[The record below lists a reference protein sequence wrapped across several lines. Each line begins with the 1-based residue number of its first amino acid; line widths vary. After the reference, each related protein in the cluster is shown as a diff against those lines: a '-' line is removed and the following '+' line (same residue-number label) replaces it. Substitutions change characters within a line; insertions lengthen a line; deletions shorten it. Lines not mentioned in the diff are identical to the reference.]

1 MNMIYVF
8 AAEGFEDIELL
19 AVVDILRRA
28 ELPVRIVSVTEEK
41 WVASAH
47 GVRLEADLLFEE
59 MDKTGAELLVL
70 PGGLPG
76 AHNLAA
82 HDGLAEVIRKHYE
95 AGKLLAANCAAPLV
109 YGRMGLLHGVKA
121 TCYPGFEPELEG
133 AVPTGALV
141 EHDGQFVT
149 AKGPAATFP
158 FAYLLVE
165 LLAGKE
171 KADALREGM
180 IFAELVK

>member
-1 MNMIYVF
+1 MKSIYVF

-28 ELPVRIVSVTEEK
+28 GLLTQIVSVTGDRT
-41 WVASAH
+41 VTTAH

-59 MDKTGAELLVL
+59 ADMDKAGLLVL

-82 HDGLAEVIRKHYE
+82 HKGLCE
-95 AGKLLAANCAAPLV
+95 AICRHHAAGRLLAANCAAPLV
-109 YGRMGLLHGVKA
+109 FGRLGLLHGVKA
-121 TCYPGFEPELEG
+121 TCYPGFENELEG

-141 EHDGQFVT
+141 EHDGLFIT

-158 FAYLLVE
+158 FSYLLVE
-165 LLAGKE
+165 LLAGKD

-180 IFAELVK
+180 MFAELVK